1 MHRKAFSQIAR
12 DEYKLL
18 EILKELKLAVP
29 PPVYLDAHGEF
40 FTEPCMVLEFMDG
53 DTNFSPDDLGDYL
66 MQMASHLS
74 LIHKLGCTSH
84 DFSFLPPV
92 NDHVAQLIAARG
104 GKVVEATLAYLD
116 DIMEVLENV
125 WPPVQRNSDVLLHGD
140 YWPGNIICQDD
151 KITGIIDWEAAK
163 TGDPLADL
171 AVSRMEVLWAFG
183 REAMEQFT
191 DHYVRI
197 SNPEI
202 TALPYWDLYT
212 ALRHVNAFAGWA
224 ADHPN
229 ENHMR
234 DGLRYMVDQA
244 MKQLQ

>member
-1 MHRKAFSQIAR
+1 
-12 DEYKLL
+12 
-18 EILKELKLAVP
+18 
-29 PPVYLDAHGEF
+29 
-40 FTEPCMVLEFMDG
+40 
-53 DTNFSPDDLGDYL
+53 
-66 MQMASHLS
+66 
-74 LIHKLGCTSH
+74 
-84 DFSFLPPV
+84 
-92 NDHVAQLIAARG
+92 
-104 GKVVEATLAYLD
+104 
-116 DIMEVLENV
+116 
-125 WPPVQRNSDVLLHGD
+125 
-140 YWPGNIICQDD
+140 
-151 KITGIIDWEAAK
+151 
-163 TGDPLADL
+163 
-171 AVSRMEVLWAFG
+171 MEVLWAFG

-234 DGLRYMVDQA
+234 DGLHYMVDQA